1 MLHSYPASLRLADK
15 VAQLLGQN
23 PDDCDSDELA
33 ILANVI
39 QNDGALSAL
48 KFYRTL
54 PSRD

>member
-15 VAQLLGQN
+15 VAQLLGHN
-23 PDDCDSDELA
+23 PDDCDHDELV
-33 ILANVI
+33 ILANI
-39 QNDGALSAL
+39 IRNDGALSAL